1 MELRID
7 NKNYKLEYSIEASL
21 CGDCTEAVSNFM
33 GNFAEAQGKKDVKK
47 MLSGITNIP
56 QSVLPMFYAGLLEH
70 HGEDGDRTVT
80 SLNDA
85 KTLLKKYFKENKE
98 ENFYSLMQKLVEQMG
113 NDGFFKQIGLE
124 QIAKMIQA
132 KTEKTEETTSE

>member
-70 HGEDGDRTVT
+70 HGEDGDKTVL

-85 KTLLKKYFKENKE
+85 KSLLKKYFKENKE

-124 QIAKMIQA
+124 QITQMIQA
-132 KTEKTEETTSE
+132 KTKETNE

>member
-7 NKNYKLEYSIEASL
+7 NKTYKLEYSIEASL

-113 NDGFFKQIGLE
+113 NDGFFNQIGLE
-124 QIAKMIQA
+124 QITKMIQA
-132 KTEKTEETTSE
+132 KTEEITKE

>member
-98 ENFYSLMQKLVEQMG
+98 ENFYSLMQKLLEQMG

-124 QIAKMIQA
+124 QVIQMIQ
-132 KTEKTEETTSE
+132 TKTEETTKE

>member
-21 CGDCTEAVSNFM
+21 CGYCTEAVSNFM

-124 QIAKMIQA
+124 QITKMIQA
-132 KTEKTEETTSE
+132 KAEETTKE